1 MNTVRGFQVHQ
12 RFVSIL
18 KLWQARVKAKGGG
31 RAGKLVE
38 RRRPEDEERKA
49 RLEKKQENKT
59 RDEQLGR
66 RSL

>member
-1 MNTVRGFQVHQ
+1 
-12 RFVSIL
+12 
-18 KLWQARVKAKGGG
+18 VKAKGGG